1 MGARPPLR
9 GAAGVSSVMRWVPW
23 LAMARAPG
31 GKAGADSPSVHR
43 DTGRLVAF
51 SDAVFAITITLL
63 VLEIRP
69 PTDFSNLLHGL
80 LALWPSYLAYGVTFL
95 FIGQVWANHHV
106 MFDHIRAADR
116 GVLRLNTVLVT
127 SVAVLPFLTCVLA
140 GAFSSGQGD
149 HTADAV
155 CV

>member
-1 MGARPPLR
+1 LLSGARI
-9 GAAGVSSVMRWVPW
+9 ASVIRWTRW

-31 GKAGADSPSVHR
+31 GKAGADPPSVYR
-43 DTGRLVAF
+43 DTRRLVAF

-69 PTDFSNLLHGL
+69 PTDYSNLLDGL

-106 MFDHIRAADR
+106 VFDHIRAADLASQGR
-116 GVLRLNTVLVT
+116 PVAGQLLTEASREATLRPK
-127 SVAVLPFLTCVLA
+127 A
-140 GAFSSGQGD
+140 
-149 HTADAV
+149 
-155 CV
+155 